1 MPPGLLAPGFGAPR
15 APPPPSTSVGAVGR
29 GDADVDFVVLAVE
42 FPETVAF
49 PDGREGPPIVTMTP
63 CVTVVP
69 TVRGGKV
76 VVNVVN
82 EVDIWTDD
90 GDGDCLDVEQRE
102 QIMVGL

>member
-1 MPPGLLAPGFGAPR
+1 
-15 APPPPSTSVGAVGR
+15 
-29 GDADVDFVVLAVE
+29 
-42 FPETVAF
+42 
-49 PDGREGPPIVTMTP
+49 MTP

-90 GDGDCLDVEQRE
+90 GDGDCLDVEQRD